1 MRGAIG
7 PAEQVRRQPWDTSGG
22 HGIRT
27 HEDGEGP
34 ALELFKSSPFGHS
47 GSPPGEIKS
56 AMTAGLE
63 SNPPDPPVAASKPV
77 TDRSRPPGAPDEHT
91 LPGGNVGG
99 AVRVGDT
106 VRRPAGPWTP
116 AVHALLHHL
125 AAAGLDSIPDV
136 RGFDDQGR
144 EILGF
149 LPGRSV
155 DVDAEV
161 VSDALLAAAVRWVRR
176 FHDAVATYR
185 PAGPVRWRNTTS
197 ALEPG
202 EIICHHD
209 AGAYNWIV
217 DGDDLVGVID
227 WDMAGPG
234 RPIDDLAFMA
244 WNSLPLY
251 REIPIDDVLR
261 RLRLMADNYR
271 GASPGSPGS
280 SGSPVSSGSSGS
292 SDPVSPRAILAHVDA
307 RMTSAADR
315 IEAGQRAGDPG
326 MLNLA
331 TVGEPARTRRRL
343 AALRERIVV
352 IEALAGVMM
361 GRGR

>member
-1 MRGAIG
+1 M
-7 PAEQVRRQPWDTSGG
+7 
-22 HGIRT
+22 
-27 HEDGEGP
+27 
-34 ALELFKSSPFGHS
+34 
-47 GSPPGEIKS
+47 
-56 AMTAGLE
+56 
-63 SNPPDPPVAASKPV
+63 
-77 TDRSRPPGAPDEHT
+77 TDRSRPSGASDEHT

-106 VRRPAGPWTP
+106 VRRPSGPWTP
-116 AVHALLHHL
+116 AVHDLLRHL
-125 AAAGLDSIPDV
+125 AAAGLDAIPDV

-185 PAGPVRWRNTTS
+185 PPGPVRWRNTTR

-217 DGDDLVGVID
+217 DGNDLVGVID

-261 RLRLMADNYR
+261 RLRLMAEAYR
-271 GASPGSPGS
+271 GGSAGSPS
-280 SGSPVSSGSSGS
+280 SFGWSE
-292 SDPVSPRAILAHVDA
+292 PVSPRAILAHVDA

-331 TVGEPARTRRRL
+331 AVGEPDRTRRRL

-352 IEALAGVMM
+352 IEARLES
-361 GRGR
+361 

>member
-1 MRGAIG
+1 
-7 PAEQVRRQPWDTSGG
+7 
-22 HGIRT
+22 
-27 HEDGEGP
+27 
-34 ALELFKSSPFGHS
+34 
-47 GSPPGEIKS
+47 
-56 AMTAGLE
+56 MTAGLE

-77 TDRSRPPGAPDEHT
+77 TDRSRPPDATDEHT

-116 AVHALLHHL
+116 AVHGLLRHL
-125 AAAGLDSIPDV
+125 AVVGLDAIPDV
-136 RGFDDQGR
+136 RGLDDQGR
-144 EILGF
+144 EILGY

-161 VSDALLAAAVRWVRR
+161 VSDALLAAAVRWLRR
-176 FHDAVATYR
+176 FHDSVTTYR
-185 PAGPVRWRNTTS
+185 PVGPVQWRNITR
-197 ALEPG
+197 ALEPD

-271 GASPGSPGS
+271 GASPS
-280 SGSPVSSGSSGS
+280 S
-292 SDPVSPRAILAHVDA
+292 SDPPHLVSPREILAHVDA

-352 IEALAGVMM
+352 IEARLES
-361 GRGR
+361 